1 MFTWNGKWWKKL
13 VFFVVC
19 ALASVIFLPCVIP
32 CLVQIV
38 TSIVQSSI
46 MLQGN
51 MEGKNSEKVM
61 LIKEQSD
68 QNAKD
73 MLKQY
78 KKLRKVEVEL

>member
-1 MFTWNGKWWKKL
+1 
-13 VFFVVC
+13 
-19 ALASVIFLPCVIP
+19 
-32 CLVQIV
+32 
-38 TSIVQSSI
+38 